1 MERIMRIMR
10 VLTAMAVLTVT
21 LLICWQVIDI
31 YADSIDTNAA
41 GIDIFRADD
50 ISARFK
56 ALAGLLIV
64 SGIVSV
70 ITVVM
75 HVLTPQKAIT
85 GYLREARV
93 YSSNKVAALE
103 GKNKLQIVIFCAAT
117 AFILLGIM
125 NGGAFDVLV
134 KAINI
139 CTECIGLG

>member
-64 SGIVSV
+64 SGIMSV

-75 HVLTPQKAIT
+75 HVLTPQKAIM

-103 GKNKLQIVIFCAAT
+103 GKKKLQIVIFCAAT